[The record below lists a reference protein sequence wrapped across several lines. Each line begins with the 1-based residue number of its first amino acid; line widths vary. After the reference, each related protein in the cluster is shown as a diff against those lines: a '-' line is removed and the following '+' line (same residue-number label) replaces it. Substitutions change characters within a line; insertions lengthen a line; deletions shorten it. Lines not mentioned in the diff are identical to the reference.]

1 MDRKLI
7 DYLPPVLA
15 EVKDYQAIMG
25 AEQEEIERFW
35 NQAERELENQ
45 FIDGTDEAGI
55 TRYEL
60 MLGIEP
66 KATDDLALRQFRV
79 LSRYNEQLPY
89 TYWKMIEQL
98 KALCGENGV
107 KAELNGLSLAIKVEL
122 IAKEK
127 VNEVREL
134 LERMLPA
141 NVLVTVSLLYNQ
153 WGSVKLLTWG
163 QAKNKTWGQLRNEVL

>member
-15 EVKDYQAIMG
+15 DVKDYQALMQT
-25 AEQEEIERFW
+25 EQEEIERFW
-35 NQAERELENQ
+35 NQAERDLENQ
-45 FIDGTDEAGI
+45 FIDGTDETGI
-55 TRYEL
+55 ARYEL
-60 MLGIEP
+60 MLDIQP

-89 TYWKMIEQL
+89 TYRKMLEQL
-98 KALCGENGV
+98 KSLCGENGV
-107 KAELNGLSLAIKVEL
+107 KAMLNGLTLEIKVEL
-122 IAKEK
+122 TAKEK

-153 WGSVKLLTWG
+153 WRGVKQLTWE
-163 QAKNKTWGQLRNEVL
+163 QAKIKTRGQLRNEVV

>member
-15 EVKDYQAIMG
+15 KVKDYQALMQT
-25 AEQEEIERFW
+25 EQEEIERFW
-35 NQAERELENQ
+35 NQAERDLENQ
-45 FIDGTDEAGI
+45 FIDGTDETGI
-55 TRYEL
+55 ARYEL
-60 MLGIEP
+60 MLDIQP

-89 TYWKMIEQL
+89 TYRKMLEQL
-98 KALCGENGV
+98 KSLCGENGV
-107 KAELNGLSLAIKVEL
+107 KAMLNGLTLEIKVEL
-122 IAKEK
+122 TAKEK

-153 WGSVKLLTWG
+153 WRGVKQLTWE
-163 QAKNKTWGQLRNEVL
+163 QAKIKTWGQLRNEVL

>member
-15 EVKDYQAIMG
+15 EVRDYQALMQ
-25 AEQEEIERFW
+25 AEQAEIDRLW
-35 NQAERELENQ
+35 AAAERLLENQ

-55 TRYEL
+55 ARYEL
-60 MLGIEP
+60 MLDIQP

-89 TYWKMIEQL
+89 TYRKMLEQL
-98 KALCGENGV
+98 KSLCGENGV
-107 KAELNGLSLAIKVEL
+107 KAMLNGLTIEIKVEL
-122 IAKEK
+122 TAKEK

-153 WGSVKLLTWG
+153 WGSVKHLTWG
-163 QAKNKTWGQLRNEVL
+163 QAKNKTWEQLRNEVL

>member
-1 MDRKLI
+1 M

-15 EVKDYQAIMG
+15 EVRDYQALMQ
-25 AEQEEIERFW
+25 AEQAEIDRLW
-35 NQAERELENQ
+35 AAAERLLENQ
-45 FIDGTDEAGI
+45 FIDGTDETGI
-55 TRYEL
+55 ARYEL
-60 MLGIEP
+60 MMDIQP

-89 TYWKMIEQL
+89 TYRKMLEQL
-98 KALCGENGV
+98 KSLCGENGV
-107 KAELNGLSLAIKVEL
+107 KAAINGLTIEIKVEL
-122 IAKEK
+122 TAKEK

-153 WGSVKLLTWG
+153 WGSVKHLTWE
-163 QAKNKTWGQLRNEVL
+163 QAKIKTWGQLRNEVL

>member
-1 MDRKLI
+1 M

-15 EVKDYQAIMG
+15 EVRDYQALMQ
-25 AEQEEIERFW
+25 AEQAEIDRLW
-35 NQAERELENQ
+35 AAAERLLENQ
-45 FIDGTDEAGI
+45 FIDGTDETGI
-55 TRYEL
+55 ARYEL
-60 MLGIEP
+60 MMDIQP

-89 TYWKMIEQL
+89 TYRKMLEQL
-98 KALCGENGV
+98 KSLCGENGV
-107 KAELNGLSLAIKVEL
+107 KAAINGLTIEIKVEL
-122 IAKEK
+122 TAKEK

-153 WGSVKLLTWG
+153 WGSVKYLTWE
-163 QAKNKTWGQLRNEVL
+163 QAKIKTWGQLRNEVL

>member
-15 EVKDYQAIMG
+15 EVKDYQALMG

-35 NQAERELENQ
+35 NQAERALENQ
-45 FIDGTDEAGI
+45 FIETTDEAGI
-55 TRYEL
+55 ARYEL
-60 MLGIEP
+60 MLGIQP
-66 KATDDLALRQFRV
+66 KGSDDLSLRQFRV

-89 TYWKMIEQL
+89 TYLKMEEQL

-107 KAELNGLSLAIKVEL
+107 KTMLNGLTLEIKVEL
-122 IAKEK
+122 TAKEK
-127 VNEVREL
+127 VNEVRQL

-153 WGSVKLLTWG
+153 WGSVKHLKWG
-163 QAKNKTWGQLRNEVL
+163 EVKGKTWGQLRNEVL

>member
-1 MDRKLI
+1 MDRKLM

-15 EVKDYQAIMG
+15 EVRDYQALMQ
-25 AEQEEIERFW
+25 AEQAEIDRLW
-35 NQAERELENQ
+35 AAAERLLENQ
-45 FIDGTDEAGI
+45 FIDGTDETGI
-55 TRYEL
+55 ARYEL
-60 MLGIEP
+60 MMDIQP

-89 TYWKMIEQL
+89 TYRKMLEQL

-107 KAELNGLSLAIKVEL
+107 KVELNGLSLTVKVEL
-122 IAKEK
+122 TAKEK

-153 WGSVKLLTWG
+153 WGSIKLLTWG